1 MPTPPCQ
8 PPGAQP
14 PGAQPPGAQPPGSRP
29 DSGPGGRRRG
39 CPRVPGPPLPDPDG
53 VRLWPVPDSAPPYDD
68 ELLPRPAR
76 PADPGRPAETAS
88 RPAARAGQARA
99 AQARAGQARAGQR
112 EQPGGQDRPGGQ
124 DQAGDGHGEEDQPG
138 QEHRPDEDAPPRP
151 GGPLRPAD
159 GAWPGQFAQV
169 LVETLAGSRP
179 PRQISSWATERA
191 RARIQRLG
199 PMLAAGHRPQLR
211 RVVAF
216 RPASDVIEMT
226 VVVSFGPRVRAL
238 AIRLEHSP
246 PGRAL
251 PGRQPGKARPLRN
264 A

>member
-14 PGAQPPGAQPPGSRP
+14 PGPRP
-29 DSGPGGRRRG
+29 DSGPGSRRRG

-53 VRLWPVPDSAPPYDD
+53 VRLCPVPDSAPPYDD

-88 RPAARAGQARA
+88 RPAA
-99 AQARAGQARAGQR
+99 ARAGQR
-112 EQPGGQDRPGGQ
+112 EQPGGQDQPGRQDRAGGQ
-124 DQAGDGHGEEDQPG
+124 DQAGDGHGDGDQPG
-138 QEHRPDEDAPPRP
+138 QEHQPGDDAPPRP

-251 PGRQPGKARPLRN
+251 PGRQPGKARWLCTEVE
-264 A
+264 AA

>member
-14 PGAQPPGAQPPGSRP
+14 PGARP
-29 DSGPGGRRRG
+29 ASGPGSRRRG

-53 VRLWPVPDSAPPYDD
+53 VRLCPVPDSAPPYDD

-88 RPAARAGQARA
+88 RPAA
-99 AQARAGQARAGQR
+99 ARAGQR
-112 EQPGGQDRPGGQ
+112 EQPGRQDQAGRQDRAGGQ
-124 DQAGDGHGEEDQPG
+124 DQAGDGHGDGDQPG
-138 QEHRPDEDAPPRP
+138 QEHRPGDDAPPRP

-246 PGRAL
+246 PARAL
-251 PGRQPGKARPLRN
+251 PGRQPGKARWLCTEVE
-264 A
+264 AA

>member
-14 PGAQPPGAQPPGSRP
+14 PGARP
-29 DSGPGGRRRG
+29 ASGPGSRRRG

-53 VRLWPVPDSAPPYDD
+53 VRLCPVPDSAPPYDD

-88 RPAARAGQARA
+88 RPAA
-99 AQARAGQARAGQR
+99 ARAGQARAGQR
-112 EQPGGQDRPGGQ
+112 EQPGRQDQAGRQDRAGGQ
-124 DQAGDGHGEEDQPG
+124 DQAGDGHGDGDQPG
-138 QEHRPDEDAPPRP
+138 QEHRPGDDAPPRP

-251 PGRQPGKARPLRN
+251 PGRQPGKARWLCTEVE
-264 A
+264 AA

>member
-1 MPTPPCQ
+1 M
-8 PPGAQP
+8 
-14 PGAQPPGAQPPGSRP
+14 
-29 DSGPGGRRRG
+29 
-39 CPRVPGPPLPDPDG
+39 PGPPLPDPDG
-53 VRLWPVPDSAPPYDD
+53 VRLYPVPDSAPPYDD

-76 PADPGRPAETAS
+76 PAGPYRPAETAA
-88 RPAARAGQARA
+88 RPAE
-99 AQARAGQARAGQR
+99 ARAGQR
-112 EQPGGQDRPGGQ
+112 DRPGKQ
-124 DQAGDGHGEEDQPG
+124 DQAGKQDPAGGHGPAGNGDGDGHQRGDGP
-138 QEHRPDEDAPPRP
+138 PPRP
-151 GGPLRPAD
+151 GGPLPPAD

-246 PGRAL
+246 PPRAL
-251 PGRQPGKARPLRN
+251 PGRQPGPARWLCTEVE
-264 A
+264 AA

>member
-1 MPTPPCQ
+1 MPTPPLQ

-14 PGAQPPGAQPPGSRP
+14 PGNRPG
-29 DSGPGGRRRG
+29 SGPGGGRRA
-39 CPRVPGPPLPDPDG
+39 CPRVPRPPLPDPDA
-53 VRLWPVPDSAPPYDD
+53 VRLCPVPDSAPPYDD
-68 ELLPRPAR
+68 ELLPPPARRPAPAR
-76 PADPGRPAETAS
+76 PAVTPGHP
-88 RPAARAGQARA
+88 A
-99 AQARAGQARAGQR
+99 AQAAQPDQAAA
-112 EQPGGQDRPGGQ
+112 Q
-124 DQAGDGHGEEDQPG
+124 DQPPGQHDGHPAPDGGPDQTGERPPPG
-138 QEHRPDEDAPPRP
+138 EAALPPR
-151 GGPLRPAD
+151 GGPVPPAD
-159 GAWPGQFAQV
+159 GSWPGQFAQV

-199 PMLAAGHRPQLR
+199 PMLAAGQRPQLR

-246 PGRAL
+246 PPRAL
-251 PGRQPGKARPLRN
+251 PGYQPRKARWLCTEVE
-264 A
+264 AA

>member
-14 PGAQPPGAQPPGSRP
+14 PGAQPPGARPDPGPGS
-29 DSGPGGRRRG
+29 RRRG

-68 ELLPRPAR
+68 ELLPRPAQ

-88 RPAARAGQARA
+88 RPAACAGQA
-99 AQARAGQARAGQR
+99 QAGQQ
-112 EQPGGQDRPGGQ
+112 EQPGGQDRARGQ
-124 DQAGDGHGEEDQPG
+124 DQAGDGHGENQPG
-138 QEHRPDEDAPPRP
+138 QEHRPEDDAPPRS

-251 PGRQPGKARPLRN
+251 PGRQPGKARWLCTEVE
-264 A
+264 AA

>member
-14 PGAQPPGAQPPGSRP
+14 PGARP
-29 DSGPGGRRRG
+29 ASGPGSRRRG

-53 VRLWPVPDSAPPYDD
+53 VRLCPVPDSAPPYDD

-88 RPAARAGQARA
+88 RPAA
-99 AQARAGQARAGQR
+99 ARAGQR
-112 EQPGGQDRPGGQ
+112 EQPGRQDQAGRQDRAGGQ
-124 DQAGDGHGEEDQPG
+124 DQAGDGHGDGDQPG
-138 QEHRPDEDAPPRP
+138 QEHRPGDDAPPRP

-251 PGRQPGKARPLRN
+251 PGCEPGKARWLCTEVE
-264 A
+264 AA

>member
-14 PGAQPPGAQPPGSRP
+14 PGPQPPGARPG
-29 DSGPGGRRRG
+29 SGPGSRRRG

-53 VRLWPVPDSAPPYDD
+53 VRLCPVPDSAPPYDD

-76 PADPGRPAETAS
+76 PAGPGRPSASPNPETAAS
-88 RPAARAGQARA
+88 PAAARAA
-99 AQARAGQARAGQR
+99 QR
-112 EQPGGQDRPGGQ
+112 EQPGGQDQAGGQDHGGGQ
-124 DQAGDGHGEEDQPG
+124 DQAREGEGGQPG
-138 QEHRPDEDAPPRP
+138 QEHQSGHDGPHRP
-151 GGPLRPAD
+151 GGPGRPAD

-216 RPASDVIEMT
+216 RPASDVIEMS

-246 PGRAL
+246 PPRAL
-251 PGRQPGKARPLRN
+251 PGRQPGKARWLCTEVE
-264 A
+264 AA

>member
-14 PGAQPPGAQPPGSRP
+14 PGAQPPGARP
-29 DSGPGGRRRG
+29 DSGPGSRRRG
-39 CPRVPGPPLPDPDG
+39 CPRLPGPPLPDPDG

-68 ELLPRPAR
+68 ELLPRPAW

-88 RPAARAGQARA
+88 RPAACAGQA
-99 AQARAGQARAGQR
+99 QAGQQ
-112 EQPGGQDRPGGQ
+112 EQPGGQDRAGGQ
-124 DQAGDGHGEEDQPG
+124 DQAGDGQGEDQPG
-138 QEHRPDEDAPPRP
+138 QEHRPEDDAPPRP

-251 PGRQPGKARPLRN
+251 PGRQPGKARWLCTEVE
-264 A
+264 AA

>member
-14 PGAQPPGAQPPGSRP
+14 PGAQPPGGRP
-29 DSGPGGRRRG
+29 DSGPGSRRRG
-39 CPRVPGPPLPDPDG
+39 CPRMPGPPLPDPDG

-88 RPAARAGQARA
+88 RPAAARA
-99 AQARAGQARAGQR
+99 AQARAGQR
-112 EQPGGQDRPGGQ
+112 EQPGDQDRAGGQ
-124 DQAGDGHGEEDQPG
+124 DQAGDGQGEDQPG
-138 QEHRPDEDAPPRP
+138 QEHRPDDDAPPRS

-251 PGRQPGKARPLRN
+251 PGRQPGKARWLCTEVE
-264 A
+264 AA

>member
-14 PGAQPPGAQPPGSRP
+14 PGARP
-29 DSGPGGRRRG
+29 DSRPGSRRRG

-76 PADPGRPAETAS
+76 PADPGRPAQTAS
-88 RPAARAGQARA
+88 RPAA
-99 AQARAGQARAGQR
+99 ARAGQR
-112 EQPGGQDRPGGQ
+112 EQHGGPDRAGGQ
-124 DQAGDGHGEEDQPG
+124 DQAADGHREGDQPG
-138 QEHRPDEDAPPRP
+138 QEHQPGDAPPRP

-251 PGRQPGKARPLRN
+251 PGRQPGKARWLCTEVE
-264 A
+264 AA

>member
-14 PGAQPPGAQPPGSRP
+14 PGAQPPGAQPPGARP
-29 DSGPGGRRRG
+29 DSGPGSRRRG
-39 CPRVPGPPLPDPDG
+39 CPRMPGPPLPDPDG

-88 RPAARAGQARA
+88 RPAAARAGQARA
-99 AQARAGQARAGQR
+99 RHARAGQR
-112 EQPGGQDRPGGQ
+112 EQPGGQDRAGGH
-124 DQAGDGHGEEDQPG
+124 DQAGDEQGEDQPG
-138 QEHRPDEDAPPRP
+138 QEHRADDDAPLPPGRP
-151 GGPLRPAD
+151 PRPAD

-251 PGRQPGKARPLRN
+251 PGCQPGKARWLCTEVE
-264 A
+264 AA

>member
-1 MPTPPCQ
+1 MPTPPRQ

-14 PGAQPPGAQPPGSRP
+14 PGAQPPGARP
-29 DSGPGGRRRG
+29 DSGPGSRRRG

-76 PADPGRPAETAS
+76 PANPGRPAETAS
-88 RPAARAGQARA
+88 RPAA
-99 AQARAGQARAGQR
+99 ARAGQR
-112 EQPGGQDRPGGQ
+112 EQPVGQDQAGGQDRAGEQ
-124 DQAGDGHGEEDQPG
+124 DQAGDGHGDDQPG
-138 QEHRPDEDAPPRP
+138 QEQRPGDDAPPRP

-251 PGRQPGKARPLRN
+251 PGRQPGRARWLCTEVE
-264 A
+264 AA

>member
-1 MPTPPCQ
+1 MPIPPCQ

-14 PGAQPPGAQPPGSRP
+14 PGTHPPEAQAPEAGPY
-29 DSGPGGRRRG
+29 SGPGRRRG

-53 VRLWPVPDSAPPYDD
+53 VRLYPVPDSAPPYDD
-68 ELLPRPAR
+68 ELLPHPAR
-76 PADPGRPAETAS
+76 PAGPYRPAETAAS
-88 RPAARAGQARA
+88 PAE
-99 AQARAGQARAGQR
+99 ARAGQR
-112 EQPGGQDRPGGQ
+112 DQAGGQ
-124 DQAGDGHGEEDQPG
+124 DQAGNGDGDGHQRGDGP
-138 QEHRPDEDAPPRP
+138 PDRP
-151 GGPLRPAD
+151 GGPLPPAD

-246 PGRAL
+246 PPRAL
-251 PGRQPGKARPLRN
+251 PGCQPGRARWLCTEVE
-264 A
+264 AA